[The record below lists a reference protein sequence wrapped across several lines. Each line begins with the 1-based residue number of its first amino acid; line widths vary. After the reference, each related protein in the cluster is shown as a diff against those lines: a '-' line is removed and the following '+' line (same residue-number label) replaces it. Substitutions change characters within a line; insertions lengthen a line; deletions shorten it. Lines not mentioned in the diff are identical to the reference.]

1 MASPPARRGLAVGFL
16 ATLATGMLVISGI
29 SIAIG
34 VAAANTVHS
43 GVTIGGVNLAGLDRA
58 AAIGRLQVR
67 AAIAHDR
74 LGRDPGR

>member
-16 ATLATGMLVISGI
+16 ATLAAGLLVISGI

-58 AAIGRLQVR
+58 CGHRAPAGR

-74 LGRDPGR
+74 LGRDPDR